1 MNYIRNLNIS
11 MENYSESNNKN
22 SESNIAFTNKRYIDL
37 NYDKLIT
44 LNVPQYMNIQTI
56 KNILESSY
64 NIKIQ
69 TYVINNE
76 SPKALIDLKVQFNA
90 RTISNI
96 QELNDKI
103 NEFNTQCEDKLIRMK
118 SSIKEIKNW

>member
-1 MNYIRNLNIS
+1 MNYIRNFNIS
-11 MENYSESNNKN
+11 MENNNESNNKN
-22 SESNIAFTNKRYIDL
+22 SEFNTAFTNKRYINL

-56 KNILESSY
+56 KNLLESRY

-76 SPKALIDLKVQFNA
+76 SPKALIDLKVHFNA

-103 NEFNTQCEDKLIRMK
+103 NEFNIQCEDKLIRMK
-118 SSIKEIKNW
+118 SSIKEIQN